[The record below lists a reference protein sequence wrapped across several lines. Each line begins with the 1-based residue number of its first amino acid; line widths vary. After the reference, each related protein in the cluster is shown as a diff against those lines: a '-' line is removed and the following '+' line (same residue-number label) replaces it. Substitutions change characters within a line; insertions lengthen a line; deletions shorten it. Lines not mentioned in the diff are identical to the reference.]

1 MPGRTQ
7 TAQRQSNDTE
17 INTMK
22 IVVKFKYV
30 IKINM

>member
-7 TAQRQSNDTE
+7 TAQRPLNDTE

-22 IVVKFKYV
+22 IVVKYKYV
-30 IKINM
+30 VKINM